1 MKTVM
6 GRKTG
11 RILIKCALAAAVAVL
26 AAMLIL
32 SFTAKPM
39 KAEAAGPE
47 VTLASK
53 GNRVPVYQAGKEQ
66 SWAIEVT
73 NHTAPGYPR
82 SGIFPEMGS
91 TNEEWPFVTDYQNYG
106 QTIDLPAGKT
116 VEAVFTFT
124 QREDVPT
131 ARYTIAF
138 SVETEEK
145 PKAYQKFYVNTTA
158 KEKKPEA
165 SGNQQSF
172 VPAAAAEPEGQGA
185 VPVSADAGGFSNGD
199 AVYSGGTD
207 DGGTASGSGSVPRV
221 IVTGFSTD
229 PAEVRAGDDFTLTIH
244 LKNTSTATRVANML
258 FDLQAPTEGTEE
270 TQAPAFLPVSG
281 SSSVFLNGI
290 AAGQA
295 ADISLKLN
303 ARADL
308 LQKPYSVN
316 LSMKYEDGNAQQ
328 IEADSLLSVPV
339 KQEARFEF
347 GEFEISPES
356 IAVGEEANVMTS
368 LYNLGRTKLYNVK
381 AVFEG
386 TGIKT
391 EEVFV
396 GNVES
401 GASASIDAMLE
412 ASKPTKGPAKVTMK
426 MIYEDEAGNPAE
438 TTKDLQLEVTEDDGG
453 MEAAVPTEEE
463 NSGFPLIPVAAAALV
478 VVAGVI
484 AAVILVRRKKRRTT
498 DEEEELLDELD
509 RSSEDEQ
516 Q

>member
-6 GRKTG
+6 GRNRG
-11 RILIKCALAAAVAVL
+11 AVLIKCALAASVALL
-26 AAMLIL
+26 AAMLAMCFL
-32 SFTAKPM
+32 AEPAE
-39 KAEAAGPE
+39 AEAAGPE
-47 VTLASK
+47 ITLASR
-53 GNRVPVYQAGKEQ
+53 GNKVPVYQAGKDQ
-66 SWAIEVT
+66 KWVIEIT
-73 NHTAPGYPR
+73 NHTDQDIPGAR
-82 SGIFPEMGS
+82 IFPEMGN
-91 TNEEWPFVTDYQNYG
+91 TNEDWPFVTDYQNYG
-106 QTIDLPAGKT
+106 QIQDLPAGKT
-116 VEAVFTFT
+116 VEAAFTFT

-138 SVETEEK
+138 SVETEEGT
-145 PKAYQKFYVNTTA
+145 KAYQKFYVNTTA
-158 KEKKPEA
+158 KEEKNQ
-165 SGNQQSF
+165 SGGNQQSSLSGG
-172 VPAAAAEPEGQGA
+172 ETGISGQGMA
-185 VPVSADAGGFSNGD
+185 SMSTDAGGFSNGD

-207 DGGTASGSGSVPRV
+207 GGGAPAASGSVPRV

-244 LKNTSTATRVANML
+244 LKNTSSATRVANML

-290 AAGQA
+290 AAGQT

-308 LQKPYSVN
+308 LQKPYSVS

-328 IEADSLLSVPV
+328 IEAGSLLSVPI

-347 GEFEISPES
+347 SEFELSPES
-356 IAVGEEANVMTS
+356 IAVGDEANVMTS
-368 LYNLGRTKLYNVK
+368 LYNLGRTKLYNVR

-386 TGIKT
+386 AGIKT

-412 ASKPTKGPAKVTMK
+412 AKEATKGSEKVTMK
-426 MIYEDEAGNPAE
+426 MIYEDEAGNRAE
-438 TTKDLQLEVTEDDGG
+438 TTKDLELEVTEEGEDLA
-453 MEAAVPTEEE
+453 MVVPEEE
-463 NSGFPLIPVAAAALV
+463 EGGGFPLMPLIAAVAV
-478 VVAGVI
+478 VLAGVA
-484 AAVILVRRKKRRTT
+484 AAVILVRRKKKHVI
-498 DEEEELLDELD
+498 DEEALLDELD
-509 RSSEDEQ
+509 RSFEDERQ
-516 Q
+516 